1 MRKMKINYQDKHV
14 RTILYLLSFFIPFA
28 IFAGYF
34 AMHGMRILT
43 VDLGQ
48 QYIDLLAFYKDHF
61 FNPAAYSYSFA
72 NGLGG
77 SLIGTFF
84 YYLASPF
91 NMLLLFFSKTQLPIA
106 IYWIIS
112 LKVGTIGLTS
122 YYYFQKHYQK
132 IYALAGSNAF
142 ALSGY
147 VIAYNLN
154 LMWLDSL
161 ILLPLLILQIHQVGK
176 KNWLILVTF
185 LLWVTDFYTGY
196 MALVFGFFYF
206 AIYLFNH
213 PTNWQKKLLNYVIK
227 STTATLLAAFALIPT
242 IYEIINN
249 KNSSAVFNW
258 GIQFTPY
265 KLLGKFISGSYSFH
279 EMQAGL
285 PNVYLTILF
294 FLISLTYFL
303 SQEFSL
309 KERLSYAILL
319 LFLFISCW
327 FNPLVLFWHL
337 GQFPT
342 WYPARFSFVI
352 SFLLIELALKV
363 LSRQSKISIKQ
374 LILIVL
380 ISAGLFTWLLTKNRF
395 DFLDHNKV
403 LISLVFAVIAIIIAA
418 ALPLKN
424 ILVQGLIWGLTII
437 ATALNLNSSLNSISY
452 QVNEDYSNFTENV
465 ASATNSIKSQDSSL
479 YRLEK
484 TFSRSDDDPFSDGY
498 YGLSVFNSI
507 ANSKINSFIS
517 YQGLAHNSNAF
528 INKFST
534 QVLDSLLGVK
544 YTLQPYYGDDNVKNS
559 QRMKYNN
566 RLYRTDINS
575 MTFGGD
581 FKQLSY
587 AINQTA
593 LPLAYISQRNWATN
607 YFENQPI
614 KNQQSFYTAAT
625 GDKTNLFTAINLPTA
640 QLENAKASGNSTYQK
655 KVLTQVATISYSFTP
670 KTNNSYYLQL
680 PASLTGKIV
689 SFTINGESVDIDARY
704 DQVKLLNIANKQ
716 KGKKLVLSFTL
727 LKNKVNL
734 ANIIIW
740 ELNSKHLTTTLTKLK
755 ENQPIVKETKAGTIE
770 TSTFTTSGN
779 KTLRTSIPYDN
790 NWTIY
795 DNGKKINYTK
805 FTNTFLEIQLV
816 NGKHQIKFVYVPHQF
831 YLGLLLSVITGIC
844 LLAYYFY
851 HKRNQ

>member
-1 MRKMKINYQDKHV
+1 MKINYQDKHV

>member
-176 KNWLILVTF
+176 KNWLILVSF

-279 EMQAGL
+279 EMQAG
-285 PNVYLTILF
+285 
-294 FLISLTYFL
+294 
-303 SQEFSL
+303 
-309 KERLSYAILL
+309 
-319 LFLFISCW
+319 
-327 FNPLVLFWHL
+327 
-337 GQFPT
+337 
-342 WYPARFSFVI
+342 
-352 SFLLIELALKV
+352 
-363 LSRQSKISIKQ
+363 
-374 LILIVL
+374 
-380 ISAGLFTWLLTKNRF
+380 
-395 DFLDHNKV
+395 
-403 LISLVFAVIAIIIAA
+403 
-418 ALPLKN
+418 
-424 ILVQGLIWGLTII
+424 
-437 ATALNLNSSLNSISY
+437 
-452 QVNEDYSNFTENV
+452 
-465 ASATNSIKSQDSSL
+465 
-479 YRLEK
+479 
-484 TFSRSDDDPFSDGY
+484 
-498 YGLSVFNSI
+498 
-507 ANSKINSFIS
+507 
-517 YQGLAHNSNAF
+517 
-528 INKFST
+528 
-534 QVLDSLLGVK
+534 
-544 YTLQPYYGDDNVKNS
+544 
-559 QRMKYNN
+559 
-566 RLYRTDINS
+566 
-575 MTFGGD
+575 
-581 FKQLSY
+581 
-587 AINQTA
+587 
-593 LPLAYISQRNWATN
+593 
-607 YFENQPI
+607 
-614 KNQQSFYTAAT
+614 
-625 GDKTNLFTAINLPTA
+625 
-640 QLENAKASGNSTYQK
+640 
-655 KVLTQVATISYSFTP
+655 
-670 KTNNSYYLQL
+670 
-680 PASLTGKIV
+680 
-689 SFTINGESVDIDARY
+689 
-704 DQVKLLNIANKQ
+704 
-716 KGKKLVLSFTL
+716 
-727 LKNKVNL
+727 
-734 ANIIIW
+734 
-740 ELNSKHLTTTLTKLK
+740 
-755 ENQPIVKETKAGTIE
+755 
-770 TSTFTTSGN
+770 
-779 KTLRTSIPYDN
+779 
-790 NWTIY
+790 
-795 DNGKKINYTK
+795 
-805 FTNTFLEIQLV
+805 
-816 NGKHQIKFVYVPHQF
+816 
-831 YLGLLLSVITGIC
+831 
-844 LLAYYFY
+844 
-851 HKRNQ
+851 

>member
-1 MRKMKINYQDKHV
+1 MKINYQDKHV

-319 LFLFISCW
+319 LFLFIFCW

>member
-1 MRKMKINYQDKHV
+1 MKMNYQNKHIN
-14 RTILYLLSFFIPFA
+14 TILYLLSFFIPFA
-28 IFAGYF
+28 IFASYF
-34 AMHGMRILT
+34 TMHGMRILT

-61 FNPAAYSYSFA
+61 FNPATYNYSFT

-91 NMLLLFFSKTQLPIA
+91 NILLLFFTKSQLPIA
-106 IYWIIS
+106 IYWLIS
-112 LKVGTIGLTS
+112 LKVGTVGLTS
-122 YYYFQKHYQK
+122 YYYFQKNYQK
-132 IYALAGSNAF
+132 IYSLAGSIAF

-147 VIAYNLN
+147 IIAYNLN

-161 ILLPLLILQIHQVGK
+161 ILLPLLILQIRKTGQ

-185 LLWVTDFYTGY
+185 LLWVTNFYTGY

-206 AIYLFNH
+206 CIYLYNH
-213 PTNWQKKLLNYVIK
+213 PTNWQKKLFNYLAKSVI
-227 STTATLLAAFALIPT
+227 ATLLAAFALIPT

-265 KLLGKFISGSYSFH
+265 KMLGKFISGSYTFH
-279 EMQAGL
+279 EMQTGL
-285 PNVYLTILF
+285 PNVYITVLLF
-294 FLISLTYFL
+294 LVSLTYFL
-303 SQEFSL
+303 SNKFSL
-309 KERLSYAILL
+309 KERFSNALL
-319 LFLFISCW
+319 ILFLFVSCW

-337 GQFPT
+337 GQFPA

-352 SFLLIELALKV
+352 SFLLIEFALKV
-363 LSRQSKISIKQ
+363 LSKQAKFSIAQ
-374 LILIVL
+374 LILIILV
-380 ISAGLFTWLLTKNRF
+380 SVGLFTWLLTKNRF
-395 DFLDHNKV
+395 EFLDHNKV
-403 LISLVFAVIAIIIAA
+403 LISLVFAALLIIIVAA
-418 ALPLKN
+418 FPLRN
-424 ILVQGLIWGLTII
+424 ILVQGIILSLTII
-437 ATALNLNSSLNSISY
+437 ATALNLSSSLNSISY

-465 ASATNSIKSQDSSL
+465 ANATTIIKRHDSSL

-484 TFSRSDDDPFSDGY
+484 TFSRSDDDPFSDNY

-507 ANSKINSFIS
+507 ANSKITNFIS

-544 YTLQPYYGDDNVKNS
+544 YTLQPYYGNDNVKTS

-566 RLYRTDINS
+566 QLYRTDINS
-575 MTFGGD
+575 MAFGGD
-581 FKQLSY
+581 FKQISY

-593 LPLAYISQRNWATN
+593 LPLAYVSQRNWATN
-607 YFENQPI
+607 YFENEPI

-625 GDKTNLFTAINLPTA
+625 GDKTNLFTTINLPNA
-640 QLENAKASGNSTYQK
+640 QLENAKTNGNFNYQK
-655 KVLTQVATISYSFTP
+655 KVFSQTATVSFTFTP
-670 KTNNSYYLQL
+670 QTNNSYYLQL
-680 PASLTGKIV
+680 PANLTGKV
-689 SFTINGESVDIDARY
+689 ASLTINGENVDIEARY
-704 DQVKLLNIANKQ
+704 DQVRLINIANKQ
-716 KGKKLVLSFTL
+716 KGKKLVLTFTL
-727 LKNKVNL
+727 LKNKANL
-734 ANIIIW
+734 ANIVIW
-740 ELNSKHLTTTLTKLK
+740 ELNSKHLTDTLIKLK
-755 ENQPIVKETKAGTIE
+755 ENQPTVKEIKAGTIE
-770 TSTFTTSGN
+770 TSTFTTSGSQ
-779 KTLRTSIPYDN
+779 TLRTSIPYDN
-790 NWTIY
+790 NWVIY

-816 NGKHQIKFVYVPHQF
+816 DGKHQIKFVYVPHQF
-831 YLGLLLSVITGIC
+831 YLGLLISLITGIC

>member
-1 MRKMKINYQDKHV
+1 MKINYQDKHV

-147 VIAYNLN
+147 VIAYTLN

>member
-1 MRKMKINYQDKHV
+1 MKINYQDKHV

-327 FNPLVLFWHL
+327 FNPLVLFWHS

>member
-1 MRKMKINYQDKHV
+1 MKINYQDKHV

-655 KVLTQVATISYSFTP
+655 KGLTQVATISYSFTP

>member
-1 MRKMKINYQDKHV
+1 MKINYQDKHV

-517 YQGLAHNSNAF
+517 YQRLAHNSNAF

>member
-1 MRKMKINYQDKHV
+1 MKINYQNKHV
-14 RTILYLLSFFIPFA
+14 RTILYLLSFFFPFA

-91 NMLLLFFSKTQLPIA
+91 NMLLLFFSKSQLPIA

-132 IYALAGSNAF
+132 IYALAGSSAF

-265 KLLGKFISGSYSFH
+265 KLLGKFISGSYNFH

-303 SQEFSL
+303 SQKFSL
-309 KERLSYAILL
+309 KERLSYAVLL
-319 LFLFISCW
+319 LFLFVSCW

-363 LSRQSKISIKQ
+363 LSRQPNISIRQ

-424 ILVQGLIWGLTII
+424 ILVQGLILGLTII

-452 QVNEDYSNFTENV
+452 QANEDYSNFTENV
-465 ASATNSIKSQDSSL
+465 ASATNSIKNQDSSL

-625 GDKTNLFTAINLPTA
+625 GDKTTLFTTINLPTA

-655 KVLTQVATISYSFTP
+655 KVLTQAATISFAFTP

-680 PASLTGKIV
+680 PANLTGKIV

-716 KGKKLVLSFTL
+716 KGKKIVLSFTL

-755 ENQPIVKETKAGTIE
+755 KNQPIVKETKAGTIE

-779 KTLRTSIPYDN
+779 QTLRTSIPYDN

-816 NGKHQIKFVYVPHQF
+816 DGKHKIKFVYVPHQF

>member
-1 MRKMKINYQDKHV
+1 MKINYQDKHV

-770 TSTFTTSGN
+770 TSTFKTSGN

>member
-1 MRKMKINYQDKHV
+1 M
-14 RTILYLLSFFIPFA
+14 
-28 IFAGYF
+28 
-34 AMHGMRILT
+34 
-43 VDLGQ
+43 
-48 QYIDLLAFYKDHF
+48 
-61 FNPAAYSYSFA
+61 
-72 NGLGG
+72 
-77 SLIGTFF
+77 
-84 YYLASPF
+84 
-91 NMLLLFFSKTQLPIA
+91 
-106 IYWIIS
+106 
-112 LKVGTIGLTS
+112 
-122 YYYFQKHYQK
+122 
-132 IYALAGSNAF
+132 
-142 ALSGY
+142 
-147 VIAYNLN
+147 
-154 LMWLDSL
+154 
-161 ILLPLLILQIHQVGK
+161 
-176 KNWLILVTF
+176 
-185 LLWVTDFYTGY
+185 
-196 MALVFGFFYF
+196 
-206 AIYLFNH
+206 
-213 PTNWQKKLLNYVIK
+213 
-227 STTATLLAAFALIPT
+227 
-242 IYEIINN
+242 
-249 KNSSAVFNW
+249 
-258 GIQFTPY
+258 
-265 KLLGKFISGSYSFH
+265 
-279 EMQAGL
+279 
-285 PNVYLTILF
+285 
-294 FLISLTYFL
+294 SLTYFL

-795 DNGKKINYTK
+795 VNGKK
-805 FTNTFLEIQLV
+805 
-816 NGKHQIKFVYVPHQF
+816 
-831 YLGLLLSVITGIC
+831 
-844 LLAYYFY
+844 
-851 HKRNQ
+851 

>member
-1 MRKMKINYQDKHV
+1 MKINYQDKHV

-544 YTLQPYYGDDNVKNS
+544 YTLQPYYGDDNGKNS

>member
-1 MRKMKINYQDKHV
+1 MKINYQDKHV

-112 LKVGTIGLTS
+112 LKVGTIVLTS

>member
-1 MRKMKINYQDKHV
+1 MKINYQDKHV

-437 ATALNLNSSLNSISY
+437 ATALNLNSTLNSISY

>member
-1 MRKMKINYQDKHV
+1 MKINYQDKHV

-403 LISLVFAVIAIIIAA
+403 LISLVFAVIAIIIIAA

>member
-1 MRKMKINYQDKHV
+1 MKINYQNKHV

-91 NMLLLFFSKTQLPIA
+91 NMLLLFFSKSQLPIA

-132 IYALAGSNAF
+132 IYALAGSSAF

-176 KNWLILVTF
+176 KNWLILITF

-265 KLLGKFISGSYSFH
+265 KLLDKFISGSYNFH

-303 SQEFSL
+303 SQKFSL
-309 KERLSYAILL
+309 KERLSYAVLL
-319 LFLFISCW
+319 LFLFVSCW

-363 LSRQSKISIKQ
+363 LSRQPNISIRQ

-424 ILVQGLIWGLTII
+424 ILVQGLILGLTII

-452 QVNEDYSNFTENV
+452 QANEDYSNFTENV
-465 ASATNSIKSQDSSL
+465 ASATNSIKNQDSSL

-625 GDKTNLFTAINLPTA
+625 GDKTTLFTTINLPTA

-655 KVLTQVATISYSFTP
+655 KVLTQAATISFTFTP

-680 PASLTGKIV
+680 PANLTGKIV

-716 KGKKLVLSFTL
+716 KGKKIVLSFTL

-755 ENQPIVKETKAGTIE
+755 KNQPIVKETKAGTIE

-779 KTLRTSIPYDN
+779 QTLRTSIPYDN

-816 NGKHQIKFVYVPHQF
+816 DGKHKIKFVYVPHQF

>member
-1 MRKMKINYQDKHV
+1 MKINYQDKHV

-196 MALVFGFFYF
+196 MAWVFGFFYF

>member
-1 MRKMKINYQDKHV
+1 MKINYQDKHV

-154 LMWLDSL
+154 LMWLASL